1 MFAQNPVEEIGRE
14 LHPMRVVRNVILFLI
29 LLGILFVW
37 NLVSR
42 EIALVSFFILFT
54 IAIVIFFR
62 MLRIKRKP

>member
-1 MFAQNPVEEIGRE
+1 
-14 LHPMRVVRNVILFLI
+14 MRVVRNVILFLI
-29 LLGILFVW
+29 LLGILFAW

-62 MLRIKRKP
+62 MLRIRRKP